1 LQVPFI
7 AAKQPFVGKYF
18 PWPAIAP
25 IFNFMTA
32 IPRKESGF
40 TLLEVMV
47 ALLISAIGLL
57 GLAALQVSARNNL
70 DASFQYSQA
79 SLIAQGLAERMRANP
94 AGVRAGFYNAIDT
107 DNGAGSSNCDAGCD
121 PAGIAGNDIAAWSQA
136 VQNSELLLLGTGKTQ
151 VDGNQVKITVLWDGR
166 RERFNQK
173 DKPTT
178 CPPMDCLS
186 IEVPI
191 P

>member
-1 LQVPFI
+1 MTHI
-7 AAKQPFVGKYF
+7 A
-18 PWPAIAP
+18 
-25 IFNFMTA
+25 
-32 IPRKESGF
+32 RKMSGF

-70 DASFQYSQA
+70 EASFQYSQA
-79 SLIAQGLAERMRANP
+79 SLIAQDLAERMHANP
-94 AGVRAGFYNAIDT
+94 AGVRAGLYNAIDT
-107 DNGAGSSNCDAGCD
+107 SNSTGTSNCNAGCD

-136 VQNSELLLLGTGKTQ
+136 VLDSERLLLGTGRTS
-151 VDGNQVKITVLWDGR
+151 VDGNQVKITVIWDGR
-166 RERFNQK
+166 RQRFNDQVR
-173 DKPTT
+173 PTT
-178 CPPMDCLS
+178 CPPMDCLN